1 MFIILL
7 KHIPFYQLYV
17 DCLEDVFVILLKNGK
32 FTCCLLTDCQEIFVI
47 LLILLTT

>member
-7 KHIPFYQLYV
+7 KHIPLYQLYV

-32 FTCCLLTDCQEIFVI
+32 FTCCLFTDCQEIFVI
-47 LLILLTT
+47 LLILLKT